1 MRVSFTLDIIED
13 VAKDLLAQL
22 DCKTVLFYGEMGAG
36 KTTLIRALV
45 KALGGT
51 TEASSP
57 TFSLINEYQVNDDIV
72 YHFDFYRLNNAEEAL
87 DIGID
92 DYFSSEHY
100 IFVEWPDKI
109 DEILPNPAD
118 ISYIKIN
125 KDGSRSLKMSYS
137 DDKNNK

>member
-1 MRVSFTLDIIED
+1 MRVSFTLDTIED

-109 DEILPNPAD
+109 DVLLPEM
-118 ISYIKIN
+118 SVKVYIKIVDN
-125 KDGSRSLKMSYS
+125 CSRALDLEFVNS
-137 DDKNNK
+137 

>member
-1 MRVSFTLDIIED
+1 MRVSFTLDTIED

-57 TFSLINEYQVNDDIV
+57 TFSLINEYQVYDDIV

-109 DEILPNPAD
+109 DVLLPEM
-118 ISYIKIN
+118 SVKVYIKIVDN
-125 KDGSRSLKMSYS
+125 CSRALDLEFVNS
-137 DDKNNK
+137 

>member
-1 MRVSFTLDIIED
+1 MRVNFTLDTIDD

-57 TFSLINEYQVNDDIV
+57 TFSLINEYQVKDDLV
-72 YHFDFYRLNNAEEAL
+72 YHFDFYRLDTAEEAL

-92 DYFSSEHY
+92 DYFSSGHY

-109 DEILPNPAD
+109 DVLLPEM
-118 ISYIKIN
+118 SVKVYIKIVDN
-125 KDGSRSLKMSYS
+125 CSRALDLEFVNS
-137 DDKNNK
+137 